1 MANMGDKLKKT
12 LQDTVENVK
21 EASKD
26 IKMPEIKAPGI
37 KNIKKPDIKLPEIKI
52 PEQIKEIGKKKAEET
67 VKEEPMGFVGI
78 SVENA
83 LKIIYCLMAVDGDIH
98 ENEIERLTMI
108 GEGFAEGFTQVRDA
122 LVEECQ
128 KRISVE
134 SGVREYYDAIEQIV
148 DDLLKPGTQGEY
160 FMNPR
165 LFLWD
170 MLTIVYSDDKY
181 DENEKKLISHIVKVM
196 EIEEDVFL
204 EMESSMATVMDIEKE
219 IKWIKTTDRPYLKI
233 EAVVNELEDRK
244 NTILESIME
253 LLVM

>member
-26 IKMPEIKAPGI
+26 IKMPEIKIPDI
-37 KNIKKPDIKLPEIKI
+37 KNIKKPDIKI
-52 PEQIKEIGKKKAEET
+52 PEQIKDIGKKKAEEP
-67 VKEEPMGFVGI
+67 VKEESKDFIGI

-98 ENEIERLTMI
+98 ENEIERLTLI
-108 GEGFAEGFTQVRDA
+108 GEGFAEGFTQVKNA

-128 KRISVE
+128 KRINVE
-134 SGVREYYDAIEQIV
+134 SGVREYYEAIEHIV
-148 DDLLKPGTQGEY
+148 DDLLKPETQGKY
-160 FMNPR
+160 LMNPR

-170 MLTIVYSDDKY
+170 MLTIVYSDDNY
-181 DENEKKLISHIVKVM
+181 DKNEKKLISHIVKAM

-204 EMESSMATVMDIEKE
+204 EMENSMATVMDIEKE

-233 EAVVNELEDRK
+233 EATVNELEDRK